1 MGVMEMNEMPPSWAA
16 HEASIRDHSI
26 ARSRAIES
34 LETTVEQLGNLQS
47 EPHTQRMNDLNREE
61 LDAKLQATEARMDAR
76 LERFDKDMR
85 QAVSDFRLEIQ
96 PLKNLKANIWGA
108 TAVTIGVMVAVLSY
122 GVASFDSGRD
132 TSAVIQEMKQQS
144 FETRQ
149 LLEQIK
155 AQQAALQAEPAADS
169 APPIA
174 PQQ

>member
-1 MGVMEMNEMPPSWAA
+1 MTKFVLAVVGGKDATPSSYVKADTPSKKGDTSAMNE
-16 HEASIRDHSI
+16 I
-26 ARSRAIES
+26 
-34 LETTVEQLGNLQS
+34 T
-47 EPHTQRMNDLNREE
+47 REE
-61 LDAKLQATEARMDAR
+61 LDAKLEATEARMDAR

-155 AQQAALQAEPAADS
+155 AQQAANQAEPAAAAS
-169 APPIA
+169 QPP
-174 PQQ
+174 PTTQQ

>member
-1 MGVMEMNEMPPSWAA
+1 MNE
-16 HEASIRDHSI
+16 I
-26 ARSRAIES
+26 
-34 LETTVEQLGNLQS
+34 T
-47 EPHTQRMNDLNREE
+47 REE
-61 LDAKLQATEARMDAR
+61 LDAKLEATEARMDAR

-155 AQQAALQAEPAADS
+155 AQQAANQAEPAAAAS
-169 APPIA
+169 QPP
-174 PQQ
+174 PTTQQ

>member
-1 MGVMEMNEMPPSWAA
+1 MEPSGGRGGFKDDSAPDW
-16 HEASIRDHSI
+16 SKLIRRQGATYSAFKPGDK
-26 ARSRAIES
+26 
-34 LETTVEQLGNLQS
+34 LGMQL
-47 EPHTQRMNDLNREE
+47 HTGSMNDISREE

-122 GVASFDSGRD
+122 GVSSFDSGRD

-155 AQQAALQAEPAADS
+155 AQQAEKLAGPAATG
-169 APPIA
+169 APPTE

>member
-1 MGVMEMNEMPPSWAA
+1 MTNFVLTVVGGTEATPSSYVKADTPSRKGDTSSMNE
-16 HEASIRDHSI
+16 I
-26 ARSRAIES
+26 
-34 LETTVEQLGNLQS
+34 T
-47 EPHTQRMNDLNREE
+47 REE

-85 QAVSDFRLEIQ
+85 QAVSDFRLEVQ

-132 TSAVIQEMKQQS
+132 TAAVIQEMKQQS

-155 AQQAALQAEPAADS
+155 AQQATRQADPS
-169 APPIA
+169 AVSPTLSS

>member
-1 MGVMEMNEMPPSWAA
+1 MNG
-16 HEASIRDHSI
+16 RDHSASWSKPEGGADWSKVVQI
-26 ARSRAIES
+26 YPVGKRSIGS
-34 LETTVEQLGNLQS
+34 DNKPGQS
-47 EPHTQRMNDLNREE
+47 HTKRMNDITREE

-85 QAVSDFRLEIQ
+85 QAVSDFRLEVQ
-96 PLKNLKANIWGA
+96 PLKSLKANIWGA

-132 TSAVIQEMKQQS
+132 TSVVIQEMRQQS

-155 AQQAALQAEPAADS
+155 SQQAGKSAEAS
-169 APPIA
+169 APDTPLA
-174 PQQ
+174 GPQK

>member
-1 MGVMEMNEMPPSWAA
+1 MIERGAGSQWKKEDDVDWAKVISLYNVRPFKLAGDTRSNPA
-16 HEASIRDHSI
+16 HT
-26 ARSRAIES
+26 RS
-34 LETTVEQLGNLQS
+34 
-47 EPHTQRMNDLNREE
+47 MNDLTREE

-85 QAVSDFRLEIQ
+85 QTVSDFRLEIL
-96 PLKNLKANIWGA
+96 PLKSLKANIWGA

-155 AQQAALQAEPAADS
+155 AQQAAKPADTALPS
-169 APPIA
+169 TPPDA

>member
-1 MGVMEMNEMPPSWAA
+1 MDFDKKSEDYWRNLEFGHLLEYVDSPSN
-16 HEASIRDHSI
+16 
-26 ARSRAIES
+26 RADD
-34 LETTVEQLGNLQS
+34 
-47 EPHTQRMNDLNREE
+47 QRMNDITREE

-132 TSAVIQEMKQQS
+132 TSAAIQE
-144 FETRQ
+144 TRL

-155 AQQAALQAEPAADS
+155 AHQAAKPAEPPADS

>member
-1 MGVMEMNEMPPSWAA
+1 MTNFVLTVVGGTEATPSSYVKADTPSRKGDTSSMNE
-16 HEASIRDHSI
+16 I
-26 ARSRAIES
+26 
-34 LETTVEQLGNLQS
+34 T
-47 EPHTQRMNDLNREE
+47 REE

-155 AQQAALQAEPAADS
+155 AQQAVKPIEKTPAS
-169 APPIA
+169 APPA
-174 PQQ
+174 ALQQ

>member
-1 MGVMEMNEMPPSWAA
+1 MIGRDQSASWSKA
-16 HEASIRDHSI
+16 EGDTDWSKVVRIYPI
-26 ARSRAIES
+26 GKRSGDS
-34 LETTVEQLGNLQS
+34 DNKPGQT
-47 EPHTQRMNDLNREE
+47 HTKRMNDITREE

-85 QAVSDFRLEIQ
+85 QAVSDFRLEVQ

-155 AQQAALQAEPAADS
+155 AQQATRQADPS
-169 APPIA
+169 AVSPPLSS

>member
-1 MGVMEMNEMPPSWAA
+1 MGAA
-16 HEASIRDHSI
+16 AEKASRYWDDRQTKRLAALAAAESI
-26 ARSRAIES
+26 QFSDFAA
-34 LETTVEQLGNLQS
+34 LEIAQPT
-47 EPHTQRMNDLNREE
+47 PHTNRMNDITREE

-149 LLEQIK
+149 ILEQIK
-155 AQQAALQAEPAADS
+155 AQHAASQADSSAAS
-169 APPIA
+169 APPSSR
-174 PQQ
+174 QQ